1 MRRRALVVGAA
12 VLALAALAVGSV
24 ALTRD
29 ERPPAAARA
38 SVTRD
43 ELVAWENAVLPHLQ
57 AGGKTVEHGMKA
69 AIDDLV
75 NRHVVPPHVI
85 AKEADA
91 WADSLTLTRG
101 KVAAVPTPEAL
112 RPALNDFLA
121 AIDQYVAAAREFKK
135 AALAPAGP
143 QRDALV
149 ASGIAHGE
157 TADRVYDRGGHLV
170 QRLRISLGLPSS
182 PNFPEV
188 PDE

>member
-1 MRRRALVVGAA
+1 MRRRVLVVGAA
-12 VLALAALAVGSV
+12 VLAVVAAGVGSY
-24 ALTRD
+24 ALSRD
-29 ERPPAAARA
+29 ERPAAARA
-38 SVTRD
+38 SLTKD
-43 ELVAWENAVLPHLQ
+43 ELLAWETAVLPHLQ

-69 AIDDLV
+69 AVDDLV

-91 WADSLTLTRG
+91 WVDSLTLTRG

-112 RPALNDFLA
+112 RPALRDFLA
-121 AIDQYVAAAREFKK
+121 AIDDYVAAAREFKK

-143 QRDALV
+143 ERDALV
-149 ASGIAHGE
+149 ARGIERGE
-157 TADRVYDRGGHLV
+157 AADRVYDRGGHLV
-170 QRLRISLGLPSS
+170 QRLRLSLGLPSS

>member
-1 MRRRALVVGAA
+1 MRRRALVAGTA
-12 VLALAALAVGSV
+12 VLALVALAVGSF
-24 ALTRD
+24 ALARED
-29 ERPPAAARA
+29 RPATAARV
-38 SVTRD
+38 SVTKD
-43 ELVAWENAVLPHLQ
+43 ELLAWETTVLPHLQ
-57 AGGKTVEHGMKA
+57 AGGKTVENGMKA

-91 WADSLTLTRG
+91 WVDSLTLTRG

-112 RPALNDFLA
+112 RPALDDFLA
-121 AIDQYVAAAREFKK
+121 ALDEYVAAAGEFKK

-149 ASGIAHGE
+149 ASGIRRGE
-157 TADRVYDRGGHLV
+157 AADRVYDRGGHLV
-170 QRLRISLGLPSS
+170 QRLRISLGLPTS